1 MNARYQKNTEPK
13 GQTRKSS
20 AAAKPSR
27 KSGST
32 SSSSSSKSKSTKRS
46 VAYIDPQTPEFKGF
60 RRMWWISLGSG
71 LALVAVS
78 FGVRTYFKTQ
88 PWANAVGGVTL
99 VLAYAAIFYAL
110 YLDWAKMR
118 PLRKGQSVGATK
130 SQKTGKADVSD
141 SHGEPTA
148 KTSNPSSDDTTSTA
162 EKS

>member
-1 MNARYQKNTEPK
+1 MPAILLR
-13 GQTRKSS
+13 
-20 AAAKPSR
+20 
-27 KSGST
+27 
-32 SSSSSSKSKSTKRS
+32 
-46 VAYIDPQTPEFKGF
+46 F
-60 RRMWWISLGSG
+60 L
-71 LALVAVS
+71 
-78 FGVRTYFKTQ
+78 GVRAIESAVGLYQ
-88 PWANAVGGVTL
+88 VLLVVLAHHLVAVGGVTL

-130 SQKTGKADVSD
+130 SQKAGKADVSD